1 MSVNEEN
8 KVTEPVDDVNSVIDE
23 VLPDEAADNAAQ
35 AAEGED
41 KPALRS
47 KASMDQARRVA
58 EQRKADRQAGFKA
71 AESAFSKRLKEAG
84 FESVDQV
91 VAFKAERSKV
101 VESADSEL
109 KREYQALANENRGLK
124 GRITALE
131 KQLAD
136 ARSARSAVEQEMEIR
151 HLAYEAEVDPE
162 YIDAATTALQRAYR
176 NLDSKAAKEFDPAK
190 WLKEDLRN
198 RKPGIFRQALKDMT
212 EKQVVEK
219 PVNTAPAGSAPK
231 AATATEAKG
240 AGEPATSLKNA
251 MKMNRRELDEALASR
266 GLINPAR
273 SVS

>member
-131 KQLAD
+131 KQLAE

-212 EKQVVEK
+212 EKNVVEK

-240 AGEPATSLKNA
+240 AGETATSLKNA